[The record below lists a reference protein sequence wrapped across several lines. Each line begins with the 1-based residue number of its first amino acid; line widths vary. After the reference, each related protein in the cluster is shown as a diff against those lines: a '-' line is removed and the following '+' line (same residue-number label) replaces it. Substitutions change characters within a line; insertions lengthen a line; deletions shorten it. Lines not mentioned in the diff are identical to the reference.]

1 MLLLRQE
8 LSVNYRVEFIIDDFI
23 ISLERISKTTA
34 NLEEN
39 KATVIAREENMR
51 TITDLTRDFQE
62 F

>member
-1 MLLLRQE
+1 MLLSRQE

-39 KATVIAREENMR
+39 KTTVIAREENMR